1 MHFPYSLVMESNQI
15 KKILPF
21 DDIWNNLDVLE
32 KRLLEVSS
40 SSNDYL
46 TSISQYLINAG
57 GKRFRPIVTFLAGKF
72 GKEEENISKI
82 IDAGVCV
89 ELIHIGSLYH
99 DDVMDNATTR
109 RGVESTNSK
118 WNSTLS
124 ILAGDYLLA
133 RSSELAAKNLGLE
146 SVKLLA
152 STYAELVEGQT
163 KELNLAFNLNQ
174 SIDDYL
180 NVIEGKTAS
189 LIKTSARLGSI
200 ASSANSEIIEALS
213 NWGWNCGII
222 FQISDDILDLTSDSE
237 TLGKPAGNDIL
248 EGTYTLPVL
257 IGLSKDKGKYQEI
270 LTEIKKDKIDVE
282 KVLHEF
288 TTKEI
293 IDESKE
299 IINGYFNESMKAI
312 FTLKKH
318 ELFPVLENIN
328 NYLINR
334 TN

>member
-1 MHFPYSLVMESNQI
+1 MESNEI
-15 KKILPF
+15 KKIIPF
-21 DDIWNNLDVLE
+21 DDIWNNLEVLE
-32 KRLLEVSS
+32 SRLLEVSS
-40 SSNDYL
+40 SSNEYL
-46 TSISQYLINAG
+46 TSISQYLIKAG
-57 GKRFRPIVTFLAGKF
+57 GKRFRPIVTSLAGKF
-72 GKEEENISKI
+72 GKEKDNISNI

-99 DDVMDNATTR
+99 DDVIDNATTR
-109 RGVESTNSK
+109 RGVESSNSK

-133 RSSELAAKNLGLE
+133 RSSELAAENLGLE

-163 KELNLAFNLNQ
+163 NELNLAFNFDQN
-174 SIDDYL
+174 IDDYL

-189 LIKTSARLGSI
+189 LIRTSARLGAL
-200 ASSANSEIIEALS
+200 ASSSDSDVIEALS
-213 NWGWNCGII
+213 AWGWNCGII
-222 FQISDDILDLTSDSE
+222 FQISDDILDLTSDSA

-257 IGLSKDKGKYQEI
+257 IALSKDRGKYQEI
-270 LTEIKKDKIDVE
+270 LTDIREKNIDIE
-282 KVLHEF
+282 NVLIEF

-299 IINGYFNESMKAI
+299 VINEYFNKSIEAI
-312 FTLKKH
+312 YSLKNH
-318 ELFPVLENIN
+318 ELFPILENIN

>member
-1 MHFPYSLVMESNQI
+1 MESNEIQ
-15 KKILPF
+15 KIIPF
-21 DDIWNNLDVLE
+21 NDIWENLEVLE
-32 KRLLEVSS
+32 NRLLEVSS
-40 SSNDYL
+40 SSNEYL
-46 TSISQYLINAG
+46 TSISQYLIKAG
-57 GKRFRPIVTFLAGKF
+57 GKRFRPIVTSLAGKF
-72 GKEEENISKI
+72 GEEEKNIEKI

-109 RGVESTNSK
+109 RGVESSNSK

-133 RSSELAAKNLGLE
+133 RSSELAAENLGLE

-163 KELNLAFNLNQ
+163 KELNLAFNLEQ
-174 SIDDYL
+174 KIDDYL

-189 LIKTSARLGSI
+189 LIRTSARLGSLAGSADSDVI
-200 ASSANSEIIEALS
+200 ESLSS
-213 NWGWNCGII
+213 WGWNCGII

-257 IGLSKDKGKYQEI
+257 IALSKDQGKYQEI
-270 LTEIKKDKIDVE
+270 LTEIKEKKINIE
-282 KVLHEF
+282 NVLSEF

-293 IDESKE
+293 IDDSKE
-299 IINGYFNESMKAI
+299 VINKYFNQSIESI
-312 FTLKKH
+312 YSLKDH

>member
-1 MHFPYSLVMESNQI
+1 MESNEI
-15 KKILPF
+15 KKIIPF
-21 DDIWNNLDVLE
+21 DDIWNNLEVLE
-32 KRLLEVSS
+32 NRLLEVSS
-40 SSNDYL
+40 SSNEYL
-46 TSISQYLINAG
+46 TSISQYLIKAG
-57 GKRFRPIVTFLAGKF
+57 GKRFRPIVTSLAGKF
-72 GKEEENISKI
+72 GEEKDNISNI

-99 DDVMDNATTR
+99 DDVIDNATTR
-109 RGVESTNSK
+109 RGVESSNSK

-133 RSSELAAKNLGLE
+133 RSSELAAENLGLE

-163 KELNLAFNLNQ
+163 NELNLAFNFDQN
-174 SIDDYL
+174 IDDYL

-189 LIKTSARLGSI
+189 LIRTSARLGSL
-200 ASSANSEIIEALS
+200 ASSADSDVIEALS
-213 NWGWNCGII
+213 AWGWNCGII
-222 FQISDDILDLTSDSE
+222 FQISDDILDLTSDSA

-257 IGLSKDKGKYQEI
+257 IALTKDRGKYQEI
-270 LTEIKKDKIDVE
+270 LTDIREKNIDIE
-282 KVLHEF
+282 NVLIEF

-299 IINGYFNESMKAI
+299 VINEYFNKSIEAI
-312 FTLKKH
+312 YSLKNH
-318 ELFPVLENIN
+318 ELFPILENIN

>member
-1 MHFPYSLVMESNQI
+1 MESNEI
-15 KKILPF
+15 KKIIPF
-21 DDIWNNLDVLE
+21 NDIWENLEVLE
-32 KRLLEVSS
+32 NRLLEVSS
-40 SSNDYL
+40 SSNEYL
-46 TSISQYLINAG
+46 TSISQYLIKAG
-57 GKRFRPIVTFLAGKF
+57 GKRFRPIVTSLAGKF
-72 GKEEENISKI
+72 GEEEKNIEKI

-109 RGVESTNSK
+109 RGVESSNSK
-118 WNSTLS
+118 WNSSLS

-133 RSSELAAKNLGLE
+133 RSSELAAENLGLE

-163 KELNLAFNLNQ
+163 NELNLAFNFDQN
-174 SIDDYL
+174 IDDYL

-189 LIKTSARLGSI
+189 LIRTSARLGSL
-200 ASSANSEIIEALS
+200 ASSADSDVIESLS
-213 NWGWNCGII
+213 SWGWNCGII

-257 IGLSKDKGKYQEI
+257 IALSKDLGKYQEI
-270 LTEIKKDKIDVE
+270 LTEIKEKKINIE
-282 KVLHEF
+282 NVLSEF

-293 IDESKE
+293 IDDSKE
-299 IINGYFNESMKAI
+299 VINKYFNQSIESI
-312 FTLKKH
+312 YSLKNH

>member
-1 MHFPYSLVMESNQI
+1 MESNEI
-15 KKILPF
+15 KKIIPF
-21 DDIWNNLDVLE
+21 DDLWNNLKDLE
-32 KRLLEVSS
+32 NRLIEVSS
-40 SSNDYL
+40 SENEYL
-46 TSISQYLINAG
+46 SSISQYLIKAG
-57 GKRFRPIVTFLAGKF
+57 GKRFRPIVSLLSGKF
-72 GKEEENISKI
+72 GDEKKNLKRI
-82 IDAGVCV
+82 IDAGVAV

-133 RSSELAAKNLGLE
+133 RSSELAAEELGLE

-163 KELNLAFNLNQ
+163 QELNLAFDTNH
-174 SIDDYL
+174 SVEDYL
-180 NVIEGKTAS
+180 KVIEGKTAS
-189 LIKTSARLGSI
+189 LIRTSARLGAI
-200 ASSANSEIIEALS
+200 ASNADIDIVNAIS
-213 NWGWNCGII
+213 NWGWYCGII

-237 TLGKPAGNDIL
+237 TLGKPAGNDIM

-257 IGLSKDKGKYQEI
+257 IALDSDKGKYQDLINSVHEGKENI
-270 LTEIKKDKIDVE
+270 ESLLNEFSNNKIIEKSKDVINSY
-282 KVLHEF
+282 H
-288 TTKEI
+288 
-293 IDESKE
+293 SKSIE
-299 IINGYFNESMKAI
+299 AI
-312 FTLKKH
+312 YDLKNH
-318 ELFPVLENIN
+318 DLFPTLENIN

>member
-1 MHFPYSLVMESNQI
+1 
-15 KKILPF
+15 
-21 DDIWNNLDVLE
+21 
-32 KRLLEVSS
+32 
-40 SSNDYL
+40 
-46 TSISQYLINAG
+46 
-57 GKRFRPIVTFLAGKF
+57 
-72 GKEEENISKI
+72 
-82 IDAGVCV
+82 
-89 ELIHIGSLYH
+89 
-99 DDVMDNATTR
+99 MDNATTR
-109 RGVESTNSK
+109 RGVESSNSK

-133 RSSELAAKNLGLE
+133 RSSELAAESLGLE

-163 KELNLAFNLNQ
+163 KELNLAFDLDQ
-174 SIDDYL
+174 KIDDYL
-180 NVIEGKTAS
+180 TVIKGKTAS
-189 LIKTSARLGSI
+189 LIRTSARLGSL
-200 ASSANSEIIEALS
+200 ASSADNEVIDALS

-257 IGLSKDKGKYQEI
+257 IALTKDKGKYQEI
-270 LTEIKKDKIDVE
+270 LTEVKEKKINIE
-282 KVLHEF
+282 NVLPAF

-293 IDESKE
+293 IDDSKE
-299 IINGYFNESMKAI
+299 IINGYMNESTKAI
-312 FTLKKH
+312 FTLKNH